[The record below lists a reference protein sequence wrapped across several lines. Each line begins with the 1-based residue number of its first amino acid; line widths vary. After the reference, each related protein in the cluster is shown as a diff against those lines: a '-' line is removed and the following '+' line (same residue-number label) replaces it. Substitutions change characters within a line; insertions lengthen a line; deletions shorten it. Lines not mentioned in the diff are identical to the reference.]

1 MAKNVQGVFEFEL
14 LDLGG
19 LGLIDNGGDWVGNLD
34 KIIVFLN
41 NDKPILKARRHVIPQ
56 TTY

>member
-34 KIIVFLN
+34 KIIVFF
-41 NDKPILKARRHVIPQ
+41 K
-56 TTY
+56 